1 MIHFACHPNQLG
13 AMAHLGIH
21 GYPMARPGQ
30 KISRSL
36 FGKQQS
42 VFRIT
47 HSAILVLWINQL
59 GRDRGCM
66 TGFAFDQILREARDR
81 WPAVCWDQE
90 AFRSHLIQEDEDG
103 PPQFSVD
110 LYLAGAAGFRL
121 DEAWEAIENEMGADA
136 RRILSSQPTA
146 DCTVEDLWSEAL
158 VKLMA
163 NDEQRSLLPSGR
175 PVARII
181 RYRGR
186 IRLLFYI
193 VVIAKRHAINRNR
206 VSRRQQSLTRMQGDN
221 TVDMPVASQE
231 VSPSVF
237 VASSEVARGLRDKI
251 RIAVESLT
259 TEQRFLV
266 AMVYRNGM
274 KQKEAGAML
283 GFSEF
288 KTSRH
293 IKDAMERLRD
303 RLMTVYENQ
312 WTPSLEAAWVGCW
325 AESWA
330 DVQVPSPDMS
340 SGIEKKE

>member
-1 MIHFACHPNQLG
+1 
-13 AMAHLGIH
+13 MAHLGNDDC
-21 GYPMARPGQ
+21 
-30 KISRSL
+30 SL
-36 FGKQQS
+36 AGSAPEANGRFVGKQRSASQ
-42 VFRIT
+42 RT
-47 HSAILVLWINQL
+47 PSAILVLRMSQL
-59 GRDRGCM
+59 GKDRGCM
-66 TGFAFDQILREARDR
+66 TTGFAFEQILREARDR
-81 WPAVCWDQE
+81 WPAVCWDQGD
-90 AFRSHLIQEDEDG
+90 FRSHLIQEHEDG
-103 PPQFSVD
+103 PPKFAVD
-110 LYLAGAAGFRL
+110 LYLAGAAGFRVE
-121 DEAWEAIENEMGADA
+121 EAWEAIETEMGTDA
-136 RRILSSQPTA
+136 RRILSSQPIA

-163 NDEQRSLLPSGR
+163 NDDQRALLPSGR
-175 PVARII
+175 SVAKII

-206 VSRRQQSLTRMQGDN
+206 VSRRQQSLTRMQDDN
-221 TVDMPVASQE
+221 TVDMPVMSQE
-231 VSPSVF
+231 IPPGDLA
-237 VASSEVARGLRDKI
+237 ASSEIAQGLRDKI
-251 RIAVESLT
+251 RIAIESLT

-293 IKDAMERLRD
+293 IKDAMERLRE
-303 RLMTVYENQ
+303 RLIAVYENQ

-330 DVQVPSPDMS
+330 DVQVPSPGMS
-340 SGIEKKE
+340 SDIEKKE